1 MTELSI
7 MLLAGDLVDGATV
20 TVTVDKA
27 KKVLKYEVDL
37 SQVPVAERT
46 QTKRPKPS
54 AHDIDLSNG
63 PIIEEMQEDADIM
76 ED

>member
-20 TVTVDKA
+20 TITVDKP
-27 KKVLKYEVDL
+27 KRVLKYEVDL
-37 SQVPVAERT
+37 SHVPVEERT
-46 QTKRPKPS
+46 QTKRAKPS
-54 AHDIDLSNG
+54 AHDINLNG
-63 PIIEEMQEDADIM
+63 PIIEEMQEDEDM